1 MMILAS
7 EAEILAVEGPIVT
20 ADDVDAEV
28 DPAVAAL
35 SPEEQAAVAAGQ
47 VKHIHFCVWQ
57 IRYHLRVKSMQ

>member
-28 DPAVAAL
+28 DPTVAAL
-35 SPEEQAAVAAGQ
+35 SVEEQAAVAAGQ
-47 VKHIHFCVWQ
+47 VILSYLCVW
-57 IRYHLRVKSMQ
+57 